1 MKNSYILFLGR
12 IVPEKRVDL
21 LLKAYSMLEDSIS
34 QDLYIAGPVEDD
46 SIVSAYLNDKR
57 IHFLGSKFGEEKAE
71 LLRNAYLYVLPSDL
85 EGLSIALLEAMSYGN
100 VCLVSDIDAN
110 KEALGDCGIYFNAGN
125 VEDLKTK
132 LQDICLN
139 PCHYE
144 VYKNMA
150 AERIKNTF
158 EWHIISDKIISYYEA
173 VVKKNNSK
181 EK

>member
-1 MKNSYILFLGR
+1 MKKSYILYLGR

-21 LLKAYSMLEDSIS
+21 LLKAFSMLENLIS

-57 IHFLGSKFGEEKAE
+57 IHFLGSRFGKEKAE

-110 KEALGDCGIYFNAGN
+110 KEALGDCGIYFKAGK
-125 VEDLKTK
+125 VEDLKNK

-139 PCHYE
+139 PGLYE
-144 VYKNMA
+144 AYKKMA
-150 AERIKNTF
+150 VERIKETF

-173 VVKKNNSK
+173 VVKSNSK